1 MTTEAKPR
9 DKDWREREKLRLYG
23 GYREDATTGRLVY
36 VGSTY
41 SQVVWWQKA
50 WWRESRDTR
59 DHFTHKSA
67 KNPALIAFTPDDDK
81 GERDI
86 QVMISPGKYLRRFF
100 GNVLTDAQI
109 KFWATW
115 QSTSERPESILKSS
129 GLQFAWKPSEIED
142 IYISGPRSCM
152 SHHARGYDSH
162 IHPVRVYGA
171 GDLAIAYIRSDDDD
185 EKVLARALV
194 WPEKK
199 VYGRVYPTPDS
210 WRADGFT
217 SFEESRDIQRRLE
230 DLLISEGY
238 MSDSESGHKRF
249 DGARLLGV
257 VDDDD
262 YVVVPYLDHS
272 YGFDDHGDYLVMRQR
287 GYGSYEA
294 QETEGRVCIEDRRPQ
309 CDHCGDR
316 VDEDDARPVVV
327 EFRSNGRPRSLETW
341 CRRCVDYH
349 AFNCEGID
357 EYVSDDLESV
367 DVGDRVYSRPYAEAN
382 NCHQSDLSGEWFEG
396 DPVTMDNG
404 AVWSAEEFSEHGF
417 ICRIDG
423 GNYPNTE
430 MHSDFDSVWE
440 GHDDETLEREG
451 FITIHDDRQETLPV
465 AA

>member
-1 MTTEAKPR
+1 MLRAAIMAPR
-9 DKDWREREKLRLYG
+9 YRQRFCLGKKNAAARTLDHTLLLRLLLNRRRG
-23 GYREDATTGRLVY
+23 MTGRL
-36 VGSTY
+36 
-41 SQVVWWQKA
+41 A
-50 WWRESRDTR
+50 AIEPPP
-59 DHFTHKSA
+59 
-67 KNPALIAFTPDDDK
+67 NPDN
-81 GERDI
+81 
-86 QVMISPGKYLRRFF
+86 QH
-100 GNVLTDAQI
+100 
-109 KFWATW
+109 
-115 QSTSERPESILKSS
+115 RPE
-129 GLQFAWKPSEIED
+129 QESE
-142 IYISGPRSCM
+142 
-152 SHHARGYDSH
+152 HTLL
-162 IHPVRVYGA
+162 RV
-171 GDLAIAYIRSDDDD
+171 
-185 EKVLARALV
+185 E
-194 WPEKK
+194 
-199 VYGRVYPTPDS
+199 
-210 WRADGFT
+210 
-217 SFEESRDIQRRLE
+217 
-230 DLLISEGY
+230 
-238 MSDSESGHKRF
+238 
-249 DGARLLGV
+249 
-257 VDDDD
+257 DDDD

-367 DVGDRVYSRPYAEAN
+367 DVGDRVYSRPYAEAHN
-382 NCHQSDLSGEWFEG
+382 FHMSDFSNEWFEG
-396 DPVTMDNG
+396 DPVVMDNG
-404 AVWSAEEFSEHGF
+404 DVWSAEEFSEHGF

-451 FITIHDDRQETLPV
+451 FITIHDDRQETLPI